1 MPSYRLTMATK
12 EKLLL
17 KSASQL
23 KAIAVR
29 HFHKFIRNRDKNE
42 PCISCGK
49 YTTLQAGHF
58 YSAGNHPSVRF
69 NEYNVNGQCKKCN
82 YFLSGNLL
90 PYRENLIE
98 KIGQE
103 KFDKITLN
111 VEMSKKFGYKWDRLL
126 LTEIIL
132 KYRKLNND

>member
-1 MPSYRLTMATK
+1 MTINYNKKTVP
-12 EKLLL
+12 
-17 KSASQL
+17 QL

-29 HFHKFIRNRDKNE
+29 HFHKFIRNRDQEK

-58 YSAGNHPSVRF
+58 YSAGHNPSVKF
-69 NEYNVNGQCKKCN
+69 NEDNVHGQCKRCN

-90 PYRENLIE
+90 PYKQNLIK

-103 KFDKITLN
+103 RFDKITLN
-111 VEMSKKFGYKWDRLL
+111 VEMSKKFGYKWDRFYL
-126 LTEIIL
+126 IDVIN
-132 KYRKLNND
+132 KYKGK

>member
-1 MPSYRLTMATK
+1 MTINYNKKTVP
-12 EKLLL
+12 
-17 KSASQL
+17 QL

-29 HFHKFIRNRDKNE
+29 HFHKFIRNRDQDQ

-58 YSAGNHPSVRF
+58 YSAGHNPSVKF
-69 NEYNVNGQCKKCN
+69 NEYNVHGQCKRCN

-90 PYRENLIE
+90 PYKQNLIK

-103 KFDKITLN
+103 QFDKITLN
-111 VEMSKKFGYKWDRLL
+111 VEMSKKFGYKWDRFYL
-126 LTEIIL
+126 IDVIN
-132 KYRKLNND
+132 KYKGK

>member
-29 HFHKFIRNRDKNE
+29 HFHKFIRNRDKNQ

-69 NEYNVNGQCKKCN
+69 NEYNVHGQCKKCN

-90 PYRENLIE
+90 PYRENLIT

-103 KFDKITLN
+103 RFNKITLN

>member
-1 MPSYRLTMATK
+1 MAYK
-12 EKLLL
+12 ETLQK

-69 NEYNVNGQCKKCN
+69 NEDNVNGQCKKCN

-90 PYRENLIE
+90 PYRENLIK

-103 KFDKITLN
+103 RVDKITLN
-111 VEMSKKFGYKWDRLL
+111 VEMSKKFGFKWSRLFL
-126 LTEIIL
+126 IETIL
-132 KYRKLNND
+132 KYKGL